1 MAALQELESHDEAL
15 ILASDG
21 LWDVISNQDAAALIK
36 DCKASCRPAERL
48 VG

>member
-1 MAALQELESHDEAL
+1 MVTAVQELESHDEAL

-36 DCKASCRPAERL
+36 DCKASYCTS
-48 VG
+48 

>member
-1 MAALQELESHDEAL
+1 MPAVQELESHDEAL

-36 DCKASCRPAERL
+36 DCKASCCTS
-48 VG
+48 